1 MFSFLSLEGQFD
13 QVRYWPKLKA
23 PSFFAVELLVLI
35 QWMEEGLRHQDW
47 SR

>member
-13 QVRYWPKLKA
+13 QVRYWPKPKA
-23 PSFFAVELLVLI
+23 PSSFAVELLVLI
-35 QWMEEGLRHQDW
+35 QWMEEILRHQDW